1 MLLRKTLR
9 DFKQNGLSFFAV
21 FLMSFICLFVFT
33 GIYSLSQQMEQSGES
48 FIEESNLA
56 DDLLTLQQYDETKE
70 KETAQLSA
78 VNETAHRRLG
88 RIKTEDFSLTLLS
101 FDQSKI
107 SQPLVVRG
115 ESLNQQEGI
124 WLDEDF
130 FQANNYQ
137 LGDLITINQVACKIL
152 GTVRQPEFI
161 YFTENSDQPMPNHEA
176 IGYGYVSEE
185 TFHSLSL
192 FTTHQLLLDTKA
204 ATNQAW
210 LENQLT
216 TIWGADFQR
225 VTPQDDNGGISIF
238 TDRTLQIRRL
248 ALLFSALFLI
258 LTLITMEATMRRF
271 VKQQQLQIG
280 SLLAQGLSKPALL
293 LHYSLFGLL
302 VSFVG
307 SVSGCLLGPTV
318 LSPILLSV
326 IGKQFSVPA
335 WESTTNSLGFF
346 MAALVTLASVL
357 VTLIPVVPL
366 INQLPAIVLQK
377 QGNKRFRR
385 VWLEHSF
392 IWKLLPFSLQWTLRD
407 IQRNLRRG
415 ILGIFG
421 AMGCMILLI
430 AAFGINDSIDYSLNH
445 VFHQT
450 YHYQEKATFTQPLS
464 KEMQQDAED
473 LLTQDNQWL
482 EQTIVTLLNGTQ
494 EQRITASILSAGE
507 LLHLEHEKEILE
519 LAELR
524 ENEVIVA
531 TAFADNYQIEA
542 DDTIYVRIGQTIRPL
557 YVKALADLSAPQG
570 LFISRQ
576 VWQNLDQPFLPQSV
590 LLETAGELKDL
601 PAFSSST
608 SKTQQHDDSQQL
620 IEGIRFIVF
629 LLIAAALAL
638 GITIMMNCHLLIF
651 SERFI
656 EFATLKVLG
665 FTQSE
670 VLRLSLL
677 ETILLTSIGWLF
689 SLPLG
694 FMFLK
699 AYVSMVST
707 ENQQY
712 LPNLTWQSLLIASSI
727 LFGCM
732 LLVQAFLNRKIKQ
745 IDFATALKPAE

>member
-33 GIYSLSQQMEQSGES
+33 GIYSLSQQMEQTGES
-48 FIEESNLA
+48 FIEESQLA
-56 DDLLTLQQYDETKE
+56 DDLVTLQQYDATKE
-70 KETAQLSA
+70 KETTQLSA
-78 VNETAHRRLG
+78 VEETAHRSVG
-88 RIKTEDFSLTLLS
+88 QIKNDDFSLTVLS
-101 FDQSKI
+101 FDQSSI
-107 SQPLVVRG
+107 SHPLVVRG
-115 ESLNQQEGI
+115 EALGQQAGI

-130 FQANNYQ
+130 FQVNDYQ
-137 LGDLITINQVACKIL
+137 LGDTIVINQVACEIL
-152 GTVRQPEFI
+152 GTIRQPEFI
-161 YFTENSDQPMPNHEA
+161 YFTENADQPVPDHEKT
-176 IGYGYVSEE
+176 GYAYVSED
-185 TFHSLSL
+185 TFPSLSL
-192 FTTHQLLLDTKA
+192 FTTHQLLLNTKENI
-204 ATNQAW
+204 NQPW

-216 TIWGADFQR
+216 EIWGADFQQL
-225 VTPQDDNGGISIF
+225 TPQEDSTGISVF

-293 LHYSLFGLL
+293 LHYSLFGLF
-302 VSFVG
+302 VSFIG
-307 SVSGCLLGPTV
+307 SLIGCLLGPNV

-326 IGKQFSVPA
+326 IGNQFSVPG
-335 WESTTNSLGFF
+335 WESSANMLGYA
-346 MAALVTLASVL
+346 MVIVVTIASVL
-357 VTLIPVVPL
+357 VTLIPVIPI
-366 INQLPAIVLQK
+366 INELPATILQK
-377 QGNKRFRR
+377 QSNKRFRR

-392 IWKLLPFSLQWTLRD
+392 IWQYLPFSLQWTLRD

-445 VFHQT
+445 VFYET
-450 YHYQEKATFTQPLS
+450 YHYQEKAVFIQPLPQ
-464 KEMQQDAED
+464 ELQQDTEK
-473 LLTQDNQWL
+473 LLTQDGQWL
-482 EQTIVTLLNGTQ
+482 EQQSVTLLNGSE
-494 EQRITASILSAGE
+494 EQSVTASILSSGE
-507 LLHLEHEKEILE
+507 LLRLENNSEVLE
-519 LAELR
+519 LGDLE
-524 ENEVIVA
+524 ENEVIVSA
-531 TAFADNYQIEA
+531 ALADKHHIQA
-542 DDTIYVRIGQTIRPL
+542 DDTIYVQLDQTIRPL
-557 YVKALADLSAPQG
+557 FVKALAELSAPQG
-570 LFISRQ
+570 LFFSQR
-576 VWQNLDQPFLPQSV
+576 VWQNLDQVFLPQSI
-590 LLETAGELKDL
+590 LLESAGDISDS
-601 PAFSSST
+601 PYFSSST
-608 SKTQQHDDSQQL
+608 PKTQQYEDSQQL
-620 IEGIRFIVF
+620 IEGIRFIIS
-629 LLIAAALAL
+629 LLILAALAL

-677 ETILLTSIGWLF
+677 ETVLLTSIGWLL

-694 FMFLK
+694 WLFLN

-707 ENQQY
+707 ENQQF
-712 LPNLTWQSLLIASSI
+712 LPNITSQSLIIASGI
-727 LFGCM
+727 LLGCM
-732 LLVQAFLNRKIKQ
+732 LLVQAFLNRKIKR